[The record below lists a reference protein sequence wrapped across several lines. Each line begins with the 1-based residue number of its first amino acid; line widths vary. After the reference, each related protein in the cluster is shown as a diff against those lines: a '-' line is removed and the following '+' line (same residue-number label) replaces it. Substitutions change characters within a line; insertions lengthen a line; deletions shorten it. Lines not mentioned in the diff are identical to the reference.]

1 MAPPLDPR
9 GHGRTARLRTNSKP
23 RQSPLRARQCAADG
37 EPVVIAGREPC
48 GYWSARPPP
57 PAAPVSA
64 SVFPVAAVVRAGAAI
79 LGVAGLPA
87 LFASASCSRH
97 EASAG

>member
-1 MAPPLDPR
+1 MAGRPGCELTQAASVSLAPVSAPP
-9 GHGRTARLRTNSKP
+9 T
-23 RQSPLRARQCAADG
+23 G

-48 GYWSARPPP
+48 GYWSATPP

-79 LGVAGLPA
+79 LGEAGLPA